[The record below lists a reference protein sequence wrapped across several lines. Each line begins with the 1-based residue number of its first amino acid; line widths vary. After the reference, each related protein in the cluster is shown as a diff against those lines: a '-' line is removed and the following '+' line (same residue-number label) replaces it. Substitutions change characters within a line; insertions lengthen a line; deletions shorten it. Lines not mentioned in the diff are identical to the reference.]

1 MSNNEIKKSMKT
13 EKIEMIVISIIA
25 IAAFILSGLTR

>member
-1 MSNNEIKKSMKT
+1 MSNNEIKKSMKK

>member
-1 MSNNEIKKSMKT
+1 MKT